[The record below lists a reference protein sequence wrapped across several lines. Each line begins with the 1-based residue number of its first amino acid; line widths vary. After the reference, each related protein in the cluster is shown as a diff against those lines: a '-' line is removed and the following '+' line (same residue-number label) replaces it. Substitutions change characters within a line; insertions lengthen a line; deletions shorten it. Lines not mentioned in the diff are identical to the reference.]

1 MKTPETKVA
10 EQLVNLTENQWFN
23 PAVFGRYLSEQPHY
37 TIDRIMEMITQI
49 LKYQNIRY
57 QHDIEQGQT
66 SEGLQL
72 ANELHH
78 AVKAVQELKNF
89 KNLTLPQ

>member
-1 MKTPETKVA
+1 MKTPESKVA

-49 LKYQNIRY
+49 LKYNNIRY
-57 QHDIEQGQT
+57 QHDLEHGQT
-66 SEGLQL
+66 SEGLIL
-72 ANELHH
+72 SNELHH
-78 AVKAVQELKNF
+78 ATKQIREMNTF
-89 KNLTLPQ
+89 KNLNLPR